1 MPSSLA
7 SIRGYLKADGEN
19 EEVILHY
26 DEDEEDAFF
35 ETVNRLSKAY
45 EDRGKILKYSMR
57 HFHISPSES
66 ICADELDI
74 MEAKIREVYQID
86 PALPVLIAEH
96 QKHSSD
102 GSARAAHYHLL
113 FPEVQLG
120 ARRLMSETSSQFKN
134 NLIARSLEV
143 EFGHEILTSR
153 HNHKIIEHLDVRS
166 QEVASLIREAG
177 NQVIKPQASRGS
189 RDAMERLGINSPK
202 LAAQVQKLAGA
213 HAISSERR
221 DLILSAVLHE
231 HGLHLCHGTRGR
243 GLHSVMLAAHD
254 KEGRHQIIGSL
265 RKVAQVPTSF
275 TRHFN
280 PENFTPNKIAE
291 RITHARRGQAN
302 TTSQQHSQVSS
313 RTTSAEPDAF
323 RAASPNQSAAT
334 NFGRGLGPRLSAGIS
349 PELSAAITSNPSS
362 SGFSLTVH
370 SNMTREQKI
379 KAVQDFMMNVSRDRE
394 QALTLLPKF

>member
-1 MPSSLA
+1 
-7 SIRGYLKADGEN
+7 
-19 EEVILHY
+19 
-26 DEDEEDAFF
+26 
-35 ETVNRLSKAY
+35 
-45 EDRGKILKYSMR
+45 
-57 HFHISPSES
+57 
-66 ICADELDI
+66 
-74 MEAKIREVYQID
+74 
-86 PALPVLIAEH
+86 
-96 QKHSSD
+96 
-102 GSARAAHYHLL
+102 
-113 FPEVQLG
+113 
-120 ARRLMSETSSQFKN
+120 
-134 NLIARSLEV
+134 
-143 EFGHEILTSR
+143 
-153 HNHKIIEHLDVRS
+153 
-166 QEVASLIREAG
+166 
-177 NQVIKPQASRGS
+177 
-189 RDAMERLGINSPK
+189 
-202 LAAQVQKLAGA
+202 
-213 HAISSERR
+213 
-221 DLILSAVLHE
+221 
-231 HGLHLCHGTRGR
+231 
-243 GLHSVMLAAHD
+243 MLAAHD